1 MIWKEYLHYLVKNK
15 AVQKLNKVVSNAVQ
29 VHPSCLDFWLV
40 GAYVEL
46 DMKGNLFSS
55 RNLML
60 QALRANGENPTF
72 YTAYLEFELAFLAKV
87 MQRRAILQGK
97 EEEKKFDF
105 INDVEEEGEVAPGSA
120 PGTE

>member
-1 MIWKEYLHYLVKNK
+1 
-15 AVQKLNKVVSNAVQ
+15 
-29 VHPSCLDFWLV
+29 
-40 GAYVEL
+40 
-46 DMKGNLFSS
+46 
-55 RNLML
+55 ML